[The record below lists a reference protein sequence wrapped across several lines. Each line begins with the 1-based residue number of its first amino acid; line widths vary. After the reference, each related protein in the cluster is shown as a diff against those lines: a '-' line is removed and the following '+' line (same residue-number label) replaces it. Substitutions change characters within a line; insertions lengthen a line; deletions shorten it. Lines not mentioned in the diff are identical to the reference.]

1 MDRSN
6 FMIKRFW
13 PIVSLFALFILFAS
27 GCGGATTASSS
38 SSAPSSFTIAYQPG
52 LSSVVLIVLK
62 QQKILEKQFP
72 QTNIQWKILN
82 SGAAVREAVVANQA
96 QLGSLGLPP
105 YLVGWDR
112 GFDWKVLSATTRA
125 DIWIVA
131 KDPRIRSLKDF
142 TPNDKIG
149 VVAPDSQQAI
159 LLRKAAQQQLGDAHA
174 LDRNIISI
182 SSADGEQALLS
193 GQIAA
198 HFSGS
203 PFQEREVAAG
213 AHIIAHSSTIFGP
226 VGAGLLA
233 LPQSFYDQYPTFTN
247 KLYQDVISAAAFAKT
262 HHSEDA
268 QYLTLDQGGGG
279 SVAQFKT
286 LLDAPG
292 FVIETTP
299 TGLISYASFM
309 QSIGLIS
316 KVPSSVKD
324 LELPTLNGIGS

>member
-1 MDRSN
+1 MYRSN
-6 FMIKRFW
+6 FMIKRYW
-13 PIVSLFALFILFAS
+13 PVVSLFVLFILFAS
-27 GCGGATTASSS
+27 GCGGATTAGSS

-52 LSSVVLIVLK
+52 LSSVVLIMLK

-72 QTNIQWKILN
+72 QTNIQWKVLN

-112 GFDWKVLSATTRA
+112 GFDWKVLSATSRA
-125 DIWIVA
+125 DSWIVA
-131 KDPRIRSLKDF
+131 KDPRIKSLKDF

-198 HFSGS
+198 HF
-203 PFQEREVAAG
+203 
-213 AHIIAHSSTIFGP
+213 
-226 VGAGLLA
+226 
-233 LPQSFYDQYPTFTN
+233 
-247 KLYQDVISAAAFAKT
+247 
-262 HHSEDA
+262 
-268 QYLTLDQGGGG
+268 
-279 SVAQFKT
+279 
-286 LLDAPG
+286 
-292 FVIETTP
+292 
-299 TGLISYASFM
+299 
-309 QSIGLIS
+309 
-316 KVPSSVKD
+316 
-324 LELPTLNGIGS
+324 